1 LVENES
7 AVIDKELYLAMQL
20 HNQNHEASV
29 AVARACGICN
39 DAPGMKEAN
48 RTHGKPN

>member
-29 AVARACGICN
+29 AV
-39 DAPGMKEAN
+39 PGPAAFATTPQE
-48 RTHGKPN
+48 